1 MPLTQPRFKSPS
13 RSHHASDV
21 LSTSP
26 PANTTTMPSTLTSDD
41 KSKIKRAI
49 PKATNKIQVATA
61 ARLYIVLPG
70 RNKWKFTGLSGAIVL
85 AHDKVGDTY
94 FLKLVDVVG
103 AGQVLWDQELW
114 RGFQYNQD
122 RTFFHS
128 FEMDG
133 LWGGLC
139 FAEESEAQGFY
150 KKVMGLK
157 LGQGMLQRGVD

>member
-1 MPLTQPRFKSPS
+1 
-13 RSHHASDV
+13 
-21 LSTSP
+21 
-26 PANTTTMPSTLTSDD
+26 MPSTLTSDD

-49 PKATNKIQVATA
+49 PKANNKIITA
-61 ARLYIVLPG
+61 AIARLYIAFPDPQ
-70 RNKWKFTGLSGAIVL
+70 KWLFTGLSGAVVL
-85 AHDKVGDTY
+85 AKDTVGDTY

-103 AGQVLWDQELW
+103 SAQVLWDQELW

-133 LWGGLC
+133 VYAGLS

-150 KKVMGLK
+150 KKVTALK
-157 LGQGMLQRGVD
+157 LGQGTQLL